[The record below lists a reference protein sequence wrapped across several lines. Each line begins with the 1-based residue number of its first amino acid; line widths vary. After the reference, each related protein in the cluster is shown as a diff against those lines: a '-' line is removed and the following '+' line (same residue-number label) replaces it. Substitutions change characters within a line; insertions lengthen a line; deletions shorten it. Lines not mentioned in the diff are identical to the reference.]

1 MTGLPQAVSAERI
14 EKAARAIAVLD
25 GLNWDAPP
33 SSNIDINRPLYR
45 QRAEAALRAAYP
57 ELADGRSDDLDELE
71 RKALAAVEDIG
82 SGIWIKDLEDGKNP
96 TVNYLVVAHPRV
108 IVALIERLR
117 VAGERDK

>member
-1 MTGLPQAVSAERI
+1 MTGHPQAMSAERI

-57 ELADGRSDDLDELE
+57 ELADGSSVILPWHPDERMQFAATHVCQPNLDPLE
-71 RKALAAVEDIG
+71 TYVAMRDAHLSRG
-82 SGIWIKDLEDGKNP
+82 SNE
-96 TVNYLVVAHPRV
+96 
-108 IVALIERLR
+108 
-117 VAGERDK
+117 